1 MRFTISD
8 ISTALVFLS
17 PEPKKRDNNTHD
29 RNEQSGKVMMT
40 EMKSTSLQLQLIY
53 YKKKKTY
60 SEIVYVAIHL
70 EPADEMCQQV

>member
-1 MRFTISD
+1 
-8 ISTALVFLS
+8 
-17 PEPKKRDNNTHD
+17 
-29 RNEQSGKVMMT
+29 MT

-53 YKKKKTY
+53 YKKTY

>member
-17 PEPKKRDNNTHD
+17 PEPKKRDNNTH
-29 RNEQSGKVMMT
+29 RNEQSGRVMMT

-53 YKKKKTY
+53 YKKKPIQK
-60 SEIVYVAIHL
+60 SFMLPFI
-70 EPADEMCQQV
+70 